1 MKNIQ
6 LRLLREE
13 DRSAYEALYESSFP
27 PSERKALDYML
38 TGEHASAYKVLVIS
52 TSDSPVAGMVITVT
66 HGNLTMLDYLAI
78 SPDLRGRGIGHAVLP
93 LIRDHVREHGG
104 GHFFWRSK
112 LPPPC
117 VIPATPATIPS
128 NGCGARPSTSRQG
141 WWKPACERSFTG
153 TTWSFWPTPRTRR
166 RLRLKDTNHSCK
178 PPSLREWG
186 RREYS
191 EKIRNISCRGRRPR
205 RSVFRAVLKKIQHRL
220 IFV

>member
-52 TSDSPVAGMVITVT
+52 TSDSPVAGMVVTVT

-78 SPDLRGRGIGHAVLP
+78 SPDLQGRGIGHAVLP

-104 GHFFWRSK
+104 GHFF
-112 LPPPC
+112 LE
-117 VIPATPATIPS
+117 IETPAPLCDPRDSCDNPEQRVRRKAFYLSAGLVETGVRAFIYGNDMELLAYPEDAEAITFE
-128 NGCGARPSTSRQG
+128 GYDALLQATFPAGMGA
-141 WWKPACERSFTG
+141 ER
-153 TTWSFWPTPRTRR
+153 
-166 RLRLKDTNHSCK
+166 
-178 PPSLREWG
+178 
-186 RREYS
+186 
-191 EKIRNISCRGRRPR
+191 I
-205 RSVFRAVLKKIQHRL
+205 
-220 IFV
+220 